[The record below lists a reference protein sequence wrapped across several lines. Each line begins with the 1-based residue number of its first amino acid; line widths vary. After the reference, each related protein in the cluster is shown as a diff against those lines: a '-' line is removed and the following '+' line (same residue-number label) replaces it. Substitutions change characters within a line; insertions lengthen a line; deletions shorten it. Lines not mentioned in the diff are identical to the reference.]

1 MTDIKRYILI
11 MSNGGTVVALWVP
24 LMCSLTTPATGYYYT
39 KAIECWA
46 VFSEL
51 VISRSAYGLWVSPD

>member
-1 MTDIKRYILI
+1 